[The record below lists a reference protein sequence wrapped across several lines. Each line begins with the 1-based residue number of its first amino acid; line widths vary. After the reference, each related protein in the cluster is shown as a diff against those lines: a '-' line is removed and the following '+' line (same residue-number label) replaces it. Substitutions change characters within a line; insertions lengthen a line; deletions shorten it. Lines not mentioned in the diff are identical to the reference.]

1 MEMCYNGALTM
12 PKNFVAVKKDE
23 MEYVNA
29 GWSFRTL
36 CGNLAGLAGACGAI
50 KWTAQH
56 VKANG
61 KTIWAWITGGYALAK
76 STATSLMSGFIA
88 KIGISA
94 ATFSRILAAALV
106 VGAVVAIGVLGSYK
120 LFY

>member
-1 MEMCYNGALTM
+1 M
-12 PKNFVAVKKDE
+12 PSNYAVVNDNE
-23 MEYVNA
+23 MEYIEG

-36 CGNLAGLAGACGAI
+36 CGNLAGLAGACAAI

-56 VKANG
+56 ITSGG
-61 KTIWAWITGGYALAK
+61 KTIWAWITGCYSLAK
-76 STATSLMSGFIA
+76 SKAIALMSGFVA
-88 KIGISA
+88 KIGLSA

-106 VGAVVAIGVLGSYK
+106 VGAVAAIGVLGQYK